1 MAIEKCSWAR
11 CGSPATWSCRLCSV
25 VQRKAK
31 LCYVT
36 NNRNYSWVVTILLL
50 YIIALSEN
58 QVKYFEKYWRRRTIL
73 AAHITKMFLLKLRKQ
88 NKYSSLKAMDLG
100 GGEVRDQGPARPTLQ
115 GLRLRSSSI
124 ARAVSPLQSHRCF
137 PQYHCGVD
145 AVHEPF
151 KIFFLSTLKYF
162 SGSRFCTARTSR
174 W

>member
-88 NKYSSLKAMDLG
+88 NKYSSLKAMDLVG
-100 GGEVRDQGPARPTLQ
+100 VRYGTK
-115 GLRLRSSSI
+115 
-124 ARAVSPLQSHRCF
+124 V
-137 PQYHCGVD
+137 
-145 AVHEPF
+145 
-151 KIFFLSTLKYF
+151 
-162 SGSRFCTARTSR
+162 
-174 W
+174 

>member
-88 NKYSSLKAMDLG
+88 NKYSSLKAMDLVG
-100 GGEVRDQGPARPTLQ
+100 VRYGTKVQPVQHSKGYGFALLP
-115 GLRLRSSSI
+115 
-124 ARAVSPLQSHRCF
+124 SPELCHPYSLTGAF
-137 PQYHCGVD
+137 PNITVVWMLCMNR
-145 AVHEPF
+145 
-151 KIFFLSTLKYF
+151 LKYF
-162 SGSRFCTARTSR
+162 FCQR
-174 W
+174 